1 MVKCASPADRN
12 FPLDNIVCTHT
23 FIRTNQTSTGPYN
36 AVGPYRS
43 TMSTATK
50 KALQGGEFLIRESA
64 PQDIFIPEEFNEE
77 QGMIAQTAID
87 FLAAEVWPNLDRI
100 DSMEAGLMPKILEKA
115 GELGLLGISIPE
127 EYGGFGKD
135 FVTGMLVTEK
145 TGAGHS
151 YSVAMAAHTGIGTL
165 PLLYYG
171 NAEQKAK
178 YMPKLA
184 TGEWKACYCLTEPG
198 SGSDANSGKTKAVL
212 SPDGKHYI
220 LNGQKMWIT
229 NGGFADLFTVF
240 AKIDDDEN
248 LTAFLVEKDFGGITL
263 NPEEKKMGIK
273 GSSTRQ
279 VFFNDC
285 KVPVENMLSERQNG
299 FKIAVNILNIGRI
312 KLAGAA
318 LGGAKAVVDQS
329 VKYANER
336 IQFGKPISAFG
347 AIRQKLADQ
356 ASYCYVVESATY
368 RCSYDMEQAIEALE
382 ASGADHSKALLKG
395 VEQYAAEAAILKVAG
410 SECLDYVCDEGVQ
423 IYGGMGYSA
432 ESPVERAY
440 RDSRINRIF
449 EGTNEINRM
458 LTVDML
464 LKRAMKGQLD
474 LLGPAQAVAGELMGI
489 PDFAEPDDSL
499 LGEEKRMVANFK
511 KAVLMSAGGAAQ
523 KLGLE
528 LGKHQETLMHI
539 ADIVIDTYL
548 AESVLLRTL
557 KLAELKGAANV
568 AEQIAMCQLYI
579 HDAADRILKY
589 AKEAVNN
596 FAEGDERQA
605 MLMGAKRFSKNT
617 NLNTAELRKVVAK
630 KMIAEGKYCY

>member
-1 MVKCASPADRN
+1 MAE
-12 FPLDNIVCTHT
+12 
-23 FIRTNQTSTGPYN
+23 
-36 AVGPYRS
+36 
-43 TMSTATK
+43 TK
-50 KALQGGEFLIRESA
+50 TQALQGGEFLIRESD

-77 QGMIAQTAID
+77 QLMIAQTCVEFLQQHVWNQLDDID
-87 FLAAEVWPNLDRI
+87 HQKE
-100 DSMEAGLMPKILEKA
+100 GLMADLLNKA
-115 GELGLLGISIPE
+115 GELGLLGISVPE
-127 EYGGFGKD
+127 DLGGFGKD
-135 FVTGMLVTEK
+135 FVTGMLATER

-151 YSVAMAAHTGIGTL
+151 FSVAIAAHTGIGTL
-165 PLLYYG
+165 PILYYG
-171 NAEQKAK
+171 NDAQRKK
-178 YMPKLA
+178 YIPKLA
-184 TGEWKACYCLTEPG
+184 SGEWKACYCLTEPG

-212 SPDGKHYI
+212 SADGKHYV

-229 NGGFADLFTVF
+229 NGGFADVFTVF

-248 LTAFLVEKDFGGITL
+248 LSAFIVEKDFGGITL
-263 NPEEKKMGIK
+263 NPEEHKMGIK

-285 KVPVENMLSERQNG
+285 KVPVENLLSERQNG

-312 KLAGAA
+312 KLAGAT
-318 LGGAKAVVDQS
+318 LGGSKKTIDLS
-329 VKYANER
+329 VQYANER
-336 IQFGKPISAFG
+336 QQFGRPISSFG
-347 AIRQKLADQ
+347 AIRQKLADM
-356 ASYCYVVESATY
+356 AVYAYVTESALY
-368 RCSYDMEQAIEALE
+368 RCSRDMENAIEALE
-382 ASGADHSKALLKG
+382 AGGADHAKALLKG

-410 SECLDYVCDEGVQ
+410 SECLDFIVDEGVQ

-474 LLGPAQAVAGELMGI
+474 LLGPAQAVAAELMGI
-489 PDFAEPDDSL
+489 PDMPEPDDSL
-499 LGEEKRMVANFK
+499 LADEKRMVANFK
-511 KAVLMSAGGAAQ
+511 KAVLMTAGGAAQ

-528 LGKHQETLMHI
+528 LAKHQETLMHI
-539 ADIVIDTYL
+539 ADMVIDTYM

-557 KLAELKGAANV
+557 KLAEMRGVNGANGEGSEKV
-568 AEQIAMCQLYI
+568 AEQLAMCQLYI
-579 HDAADRILKY
+579 HDAADRIHKY

-596 FAEGDERQA
+596 FAEGDEQRA
-605 MLMGAKRFSKNT
+605 MLMGAKRFAKNT
-617 NLNTAELRKVVAK
+617 PINTAELRKLVAK